1 LGSDAAD
8 QDTKKFASQLSAGA
22 KIAIRAVAA
31 VSTFLRQLAGG
42 DPVVRL
48 KAQLNAA
55 SDSYPICPETSAM
68 FVRHATTASRVEFSI
83 RPGSASAIHRLIR

>member
-31 VSTFLRQLAGG
+31 VSTFLRLVSDLPEDLGDVRPVTQQLL
-42 DPVVRL
+42 RESNSRFL
-48 KAQLNAA
+48 A
-55 SDSYPICPETSAM
+55 SNNGLAK
-68 FVRHATTASRVEFSI
+68 
-83 RPGSASAIHRLIR
+83 